1 MRVQVRPA
9 EVMVLGDLVSVARRG
24 LAVVRIW

>member
-9 EVMVLGDLVSVARRG
+9 EVMVLGDLASVARRG